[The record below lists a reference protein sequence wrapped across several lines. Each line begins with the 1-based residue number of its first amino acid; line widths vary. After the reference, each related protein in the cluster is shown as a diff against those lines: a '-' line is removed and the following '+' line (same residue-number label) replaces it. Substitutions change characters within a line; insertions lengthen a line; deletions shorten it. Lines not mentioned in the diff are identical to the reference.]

1 MREALRHL
9 HHRIARLER
18 TASYPPANETPADR
32 QGKITH
38 LLRIILANTPSLSE
52 FELKFIDDMG
62 RLLNRRRGLEPSTA
76 LTEKQARTL
85 RQMIYRKYNE
95 YKHAV
100 PPLPGGMG
108 FEDEVKRLLKSQ
120 ANPNELRND
129 KIKKAEEILKAFL
142 RSEGVDDRS
151 FKYKS
156 IDGELVTFSVTVYS
170 YDDEALRN
178 MDHVV
183 DLTTGRVIVLR

>member
-1 MREALRHL
+1 
-9 HHRIARLER
+9 
-18 TASYPPANETPADR
+18 
-32 QGKITH
+32 
-38 LLRIILANTPSLSE
+38 
-52 FELKFIDDMG
+52 
-62 RLLNRRRGLEPSTA
+62 
-76 LTEKQARTL
+76 
-85 RQMIYRKYNE
+85 MIYRKYNE

-100 PPLPGGMG
+100 PPLPGGMA

-142 RSEGVDDRS
+142 RSEGVDDRDYR
-151 FKYKS
+151 YKS
-156 IDGELVTFSVTVYS
+156 IDGELVTFSVTMYS

-178 MDHVV
+178 MDYVV